1 MAAWVLA
8 LLCIR
13 LASPNVG
20 LESSSMSTIS
30 WGRLVI
36 FHPCNKWAGVSGS
49 GSPISDDTN
58 VREQSFRI
66 ALISTTIVFKVWR
79 DTWCLPY
86 TGSYMLL
93 KQSWPLDMCCISL
106 FCGIFPLYTTW
117 NNSGINL
124 GGCSSLILQISF
136 MLASWHCKII
146 VTQLDCKIN
155 VHFWMT
161 LGAKLPN
168 PILEFVCTYTCCI
181 LEVA

>member
-124 GGCSSLILQISF
+124 GGCSSVNSADLIH
-136 MLASWHCKII
+136 ASI
-146 VTQLDCKIN
+146 
-155 VHFWMT
+155 MT
-161 LGAKLPN
+161 LLN
-168 PILEFVCTYTCCI
+168 YSYTARLQDQCSLLNDIRCK
-181 LEVA
+181 AA